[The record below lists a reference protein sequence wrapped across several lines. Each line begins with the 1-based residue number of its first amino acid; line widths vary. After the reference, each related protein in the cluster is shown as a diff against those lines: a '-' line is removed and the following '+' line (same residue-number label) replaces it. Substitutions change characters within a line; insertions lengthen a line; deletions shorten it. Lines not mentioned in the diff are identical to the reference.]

1 MPGGALG
8 KAPANLSRATMLFP
22 KVLAESLTDILPI
35 LFLSFVPDFCLYQ
48 VQHIKKPPGTCC
60 ASSDGPGFE

>member
-8 KAPANLSRATMLFP
+8 KAPANLSRAIMLFP

-35 LFLSFVPDFCLYQ
+35 LFLSFVPDFCL
-48 VQHIKKPPGTCC
+48 
-60 ASSDGPGFE
+60 S